1 MTRARAK
8 VATLPV
14 ASLPNAGSRPRHV
27 VIALGAL
34 AAMAATIALTTA
46 AFANEST
53 GGPRK
58 LGGAEIRQKVTGN
71 RIYLAAPLGGEFP
84 LFYRADG
91 RVDGSGEALGIGRW
105 IRPTDTGRWWVNG
118 DRLCQRW
125 QVWYDGKTMCFTLT
139 DLGSGKLRW
148 VQDNGDTGVAR
159 LGR

>member
-14 ASLPNAGSRPRHV
+14 PETWLRHV
-27 VIALGAL
+27 ALAAGAL
-34 AAMAATIALTTA
+34 AAMAATFAFATA
-46 AFANEST
+46 AFANETDGS
-53 GGPRK
+53 GARK
-58 LGGAEIRQKVTGN
+58 LGGAEIRQKVAGN

-84 LFYRADG
+84 LFYREDG
-91 RVDGSGEALGIGRW
+91 RVDGSGEALGLGRF
-105 IRPTDTGRWWVNG
+105 IRPTDSGRWWVQG

-125 QVWYDGKTMCFTLT
+125 QVWYDGRTMCFTLT
-139 DLGSGKLRW
+139 DLGNGRLRW